1 MTVTLLLLS
10 IPPIFT
16 HPTHHYLPTPSLLSL
31 STFLLPIAMSSS
43 SSFNAN
49 PFPWG
54 IGWRAFF
61 LGWSASDRTQF
72 ENTMEV
78 CLNFG
83 SMPEMQKEANAV
95 LMKAT
100 AEELKD
106 ADS

>member
-10 IPPIFT
+10 IAPIFT
-16 HPTHHYLPTPSLLSL
+16 HPAHHYLPTPSLLSL

-43 SSFNAN
+43 SSSNAN

-61 LGWSASDRTQF
+61 LGWSAGDRTKF

-78 CLNFG
+78 CSNFG
-83 SMPEMQKEANAV
+83 SMPDMQNESNAV
-95 LMKAT
+95 LMKDT
-100 AEELKD
+100 K
-106 ADS
+106 